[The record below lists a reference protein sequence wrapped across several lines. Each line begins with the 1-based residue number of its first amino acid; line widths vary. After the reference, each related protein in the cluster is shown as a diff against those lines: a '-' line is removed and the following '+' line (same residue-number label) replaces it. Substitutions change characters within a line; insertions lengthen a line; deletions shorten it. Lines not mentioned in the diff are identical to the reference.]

1 MYATKDEL
9 WEAVQLEMEVAN
21 KEECQN
27 LITSMGS
34 RVEAVIK
41 KKGGYTKY

>member
-9 WEAVQLEMEVAN
+9 WEAVQLEMKVAN
-21 KEECQN
+21 KEVCQN

-34 RVEAVIK
+34 GVEAVIK
-41 KKGGYTKY
+41 GSYTKY